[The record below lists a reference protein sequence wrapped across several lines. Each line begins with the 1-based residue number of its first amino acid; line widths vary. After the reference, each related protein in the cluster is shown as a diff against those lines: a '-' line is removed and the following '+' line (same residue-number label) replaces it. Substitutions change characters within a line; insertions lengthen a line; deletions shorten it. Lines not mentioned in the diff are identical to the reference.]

1 MMKSRKIGLFGG
13 TFSPPHNG
21 HVHFA
26 KLFMEKAHLDLLYIM
41 PAGIP
46 PHKETDAWGTAQ
58 ARLDM
63 AHLAFDTF
71 ATVSDYEIRQGGK
84 SYTYKTLEYLRKR
97 HPEDQLYLL
106 VGEDMFLS
114 FDTWKNPNLI
124 FSMATVV
131 CMGREKNFK
140 KKFEAAGA
148 AYEKRYGGKITYLTD
163 VPLPISS
170 TEIRRMCAAGQDISH
185 LVPAPVL
192 GYIMKHGLYKYE

>member
-1 MMKSRKIGLFGG
+1 MMKNRKIGLFGG

-26 KLFMEKAHLDLLYIM
+26 KLFMEKVGLDFLYIM

-46 PHKETDAWGTAQ
+46 PHKETDVWGTAQ

-63 AHLAFDTF
+63 ARLAFETF
-71 ATVSDYEIRQGGK
+71 AYVSDYEIQQGGK
-84 SYTYKTLEYLRKR
+84 SYTYKTLEYLRR
-97 HPEDQLYLL
+97 LYPEDELYLL

-114 FDTWKNPNLI
+114 FDTWKNPDLI

-131 CMGREKNFK
+131 CMGRTEGYREKIK
-140 KKFEAAGA
+140 TAGA
-148 AYEKRYGGKITYLTD
+148 AYKKRYNGNMLYLSAP
-163 VPLPISS
+163 PLPISS
-170 TEIRRMCAAGQDISH
+170 THIRRMCAEGQDVSH
-185 LVPAPVL
+185 LVPASVY

>member
-1 MMKSRKIGLFGG
+1 MKSRKIGLFGG

-26 KLFMEKAHLDLLYIM
+26 RLFMEKIGLDLLYIM

-46 PHKETDAWGTAQ
+46 PHKEPDIWGTAQ

-63 AHLAFDTF
+63 TRLAFGAF
-71 ATVSDYEIRQGGK
+71 ASVSDYEIQQSGK
-84 SYTYKTLEYLRKR
+84 SYTYKTLEYLQGE
-97 HPEDQLYLL
+97 HPTDTLYLL

-114 FDTWKNPNLI
+114 FDTWKNPGLI

-131 CMGREKNFK
+131 CMGRAENSKEKI
-140 KKFEAAGA
+140 ETAAA
-148 AYEKRYGGKITYLTD
+148 AYEKRYGGRTLYLADT
-163 VPLPISS
+163 PLPISS
-170 TEIRRMCAAGQDISH
+170 TQIRRMCAAGQDISH
-185 LVPAPVL
+185 LVPTPVA